1 MKEDTPNSCYQK
13 MAKMLQVG
21 PHVLNI
27 FLKRIKFACEETED
41 YEHVAQR
48 ADYILS
54 REFDED
60 IFDPVIIEDIRYSL
74 EMIVL
79 FAYSESTQNI
89 MLYVGHIRHILDSIF
104 KPYLMV
110 AQRMYKSICLETTDI
125 GSMMDL
131 PEGVRYKIM
140 NTIYDAL

>member
-1 MKEDTPNSCYQK
+1 MKVSTTHQK
-13 MAKMLQVG
+13 MLPIG

-27 FLKRIKFACEETED
+27 FLKRIKFACEEAED
-41 YEHVAQR
+41 YELVAER
-48 ADYILS
+48 ADHLLT
-54 REFDED
+54 REFDEAM
-60 IFDPVIIEDIRYSL
+60 FEPAIIEDIRYSL

-89 MLYVGHIRHILDSIF
+89 MMYVSHIRRILSDIF
-104 KPYLMV
+104 KRYLMV
-110 AQRMYKSICLETTDI
+110 AERLYKSITPVNEEAADV
-125 GSMMDL
+125 GNMMNL

>member
-1 MKEDTPNSCYQK
+1 
-13 MAKMLQVG
+13 
-21 PHVLNI
+21 
-27 FLKRIKFACEETED
+27 
-41 YEHVAQR
+41 
-48 ADYILS
+48 
-54 REFDED
+54 
-60 IFDPVIIEDIRYSL
+60 VIIEDIRYSL

-89 MLYVGHIRHILDSIF
+89 MLYVGHIRHMLDSIF

-110 AQRMYKSICLETTDI
+110 AQRMFKSISPESSGSTDI

-140 NTIYDAL
+140 NTIYDSL